1 MRMRTIREKWES
13 YLARVV
19 PPGASPTQVT
29 ETRRA
34 FYGGALS
41 LLDIVRQLPADD
53 DAGVAELQALY
64 DECRAFHKQVVE
76 GEA

>member
-1 MRMRTIREKWES
+1 
-13 YLARVV
+13 VV